1 MPPAN
6 RSTPLAGVMMEL
18 YCLTARMRV
27 NVPVKVA
34 ATSRGATYLQA
45 SMRVTHV
52 LPRLDPAGSSQL

>member
-6 RSTPLAGVMMEL
+6 RSTPLAGVMIEL

-27 NVPVKVA
+27 SVPVNVA

-45 SMRVTHV
+45 SIVTCV
-52 LPRLDPAGSSQL
+52 LLRLGPAQSSGL